1 MMKLKMV
8 EIITPINAVKSIINT
23 KAKVISMITMEKTKA
38 IRAINTAKVLATI
51 EVPQIAIVTPAI
63 MNKTIAIIFLPRK

>member
-1 MMKLKMV
+1 MV
-8 EIITPINAVKSIINT
+8 EIITPINAVKSIINA

-51 EVPQIAIVTPAI
+51 EVPQIARVTPAI

>member
-1 MMKLKMV
+1 MV

-23 KAKVISMITMEKTKA
+23 KVKVISMITMEKTKA

>member
-1 MMKLKMV
+1 MV